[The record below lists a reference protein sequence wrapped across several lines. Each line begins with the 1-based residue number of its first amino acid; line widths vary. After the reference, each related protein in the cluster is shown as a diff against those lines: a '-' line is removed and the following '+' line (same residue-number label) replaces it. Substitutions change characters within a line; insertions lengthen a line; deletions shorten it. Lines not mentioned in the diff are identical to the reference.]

1 MSALLKG
8 FLKKEVTEAAKKAAA
23 AAAGGGK
30 KPPGNGGALFKQQ
43 GASVKGKSR
52 LAEDSDVLAGSGP
65 RRPQAERLEKQNMV
79 SDPNYPSMSD
89 VGSRGEKVN
98 EGGQRVLNA
107 VSKRRKINEKSV
119 KAAQSAQ
126 EKISKEIARLE
137 KQVKAIAADK
147 SKIPAKRVADGLKVK
162 NRIKDKKSLLQQAR
176 DKEANA
182 LGKTPKK
189 SPRIPR
195 TEMKAGGKITKKANG
210 GRMSRVG
217 LSPAEESRAGVMSEA
232 ARQRAM
238 PRGTR
243 IAYRAG
249 GGIVGSG
256 KIMHGY
262 KKGGQV

>member
-1 MSALLKG
+1 MSGLMKG
-8 FLKKEVTEAAKKAAA
+8 LIKKATKKAVKKA
-23 AAAGGGK
+23 TAAAGSGGK
-30 KPPGNGGALFKQQ
+30 KPPRNGKKRGSTTGGALFNQQ
-43 GASVKGKSR
+43 GVSKKGKSR
-52 LAEDSDVLAGSGP
+52 VGEDADVLAEDSP
-65 RRPQAERLEKQNMV
+65 TRRRAEKLEKRSMV
-79 SDPNYPSMSD
+79 SDPQYPKMEE

-98 EGGQRVLNA
+98 EGGQRTLNA
-107 VSKRRKINEKSV
+107 VRKRRKINEKSV
-119 KAAQSAQ
+119 KDARTAQ
-126 EKISKEIARLE
+126 E
-137 KQVKAIAADK
+137 KQVKAISADK
-147 SKIPAKRVADGLKVK
+147 SKTPAQRVADGLKVK
-162 NRIKDKKSLLQQAR
+162 NRIKDKKSLMQQAK

-195 TEMKAGGKITKKANG
+195 TEMKHGGKITKKANG

-232 ARQRAM
+232 ARRRAM

-249 GGIVGSG
+249 GGVVGGS